1 MAWAFIYLYDLIS
14 DVEVVQA
21 VWGLGGWYGKSML
34 SIVICHYI
42 LRGMLV
48 TVHLSLYHGNG
59 RLKSALQFGLTLLCI
74 PIIVPAVLIMDILS
88 CFEFLH
94 IPFMPINPQGYRE
107 MRGILMPI
115 LQSLP
120 NVIVTTVIFSQ
131 GSSPLSLGFFRSIDV
146 LQYNNNP
153 QFLSHNLYLQAAITS
168 FGSILWGIG
177 ELYHISHM
185 RQESFAKLLLGVVTG
200 SCLKYGR
207 VKIHLQCQHQQKVQ
221 LKIQIV

>member
-1 MAWAFIYLYDLIS
+1 MPLLGLGLYLNDLIS
-14 DVEVVQA
+14 DVEVVQ
-21 VWGLGGWYGKSML
+21 GLGGWYGKSLL

-48 TVHLSLYHGNG
+48 TLHLSLDHGKG

-74 PIIVPAVLIMDILS
+74 PVIVPAVLIMDISS
-88 CFEFLH
+88 CFEFLR
-94 IPFMPINPQGYRE
+94 IPFGPINPQAYRE

-146 LQYNNNP
+146 LQYNDNP

-185 RQESFAKLLLGVVTG
+185 RQETFAKLLLSVVTG
-200 SCLKYGR
+200 SCLKHGR
-207 VKIHLQCQHQQKVQ
+207 VKIHLQCQDQQKVQ